1 MSGVCAWLLV
11 TFFCAFVRGQK
22 NLVIIGGSL
31 ADNNDEIYGKI
42 IELAVSKGSQYVDS
56 VLRIALQASDV
67 MFRAVSGSLASE

>member
-1 MSGVCAWLLV
+1 MLGGCLWLLV

-42 IELAVSKGSQYVDS
+42 IELAVSKSSQYLDS
-56 VLRIALQASDV
+56 VLWIALQVSDV

>member
-1 MSGVCAWLLV
+1 MWLLV

-42 IELAVSKGSQYVDS
+42 IELAVSKGSQYLDS
-56 VLRIALQASDV
+56 VLWIALQASDV
-67 MFRAVSGSLASE
+67 IFRVVSAWLVSE

>member
-11 TFFCAFVRGQK
+11 TFFCALVRGQK

>member
-1 MSGVCAWLLV
+1 MWLLV

-42 IELAVSKGSQYVDS
+42 IELAVSKGSQYLDS
-56 VLRIALQASDV
+56 VLWIALQASDV
-67 MFRAVSGSLASE
+67 MFRAVSGSHASE